1 MKEIIYTIYNKE
13 NIYYINLASI
23 PKEKIL
29 MIAVAIIT
37 PIIDEISAFFLSI

>member
-1 MKEIIYTIYNKE
+1 MKKILYTIYNKE
-13 NIYYINLASI
+13 NVYCINLANI

-37 PIIDEISAFFLSI
+37 PIIDEISAFFL